1 MHKCPWIKE
10 IRGLGAMIG
19 IEIIDE
25 KTGDPDKE
33 RTNRIHQTALENGLI
48 MITAGTFGNV
58 IRTLMPLTIDEDT
71 LNEGI
76 DILINTL
83 INH

>member
-1 MHKCPWIKE
+1 
-10 IRGLGAMIG
+10 
-19 IEIIDE
+19 
-25 KTGDPDKE
+25 
-33 RTNRIHQTALENGLI
+33 

-76 DILINTL
+76 DILVNTL

>member
-1 MHKCPWIKE
+1 
-10 IRGLGAMIG
+10 MIG

-76 DILINTL
+76 DILVNTL